1 MQPASKNKRKQQ
13 PSDAGQKPQKRQ
25 KSAGGGKNEP
35 SKKRKVNAAS
45 LPWQKVELPEM
56 FGDAEGFYGLEV
68 IEGVDVIKHGDNIE
82 FVASIP
88 TTDEK
93 DQDDEFEGFSDSE
106 PASSKPATVEEGAET
121 TDVKA
126 EPKKAKKEKKDNK
139 TAKAEQNAKAEQK
152 PKDKKKS
159 ADKAA
164 DQADKSDAA
173 APAAEEKEGKKKKE
187 KKQKKAQP
195 KPEDAKLASTAF
207 TALDEVEAEEDLDM
221 SAWVDLGLSPAI
233 ISAIAKLKFAKPTKI
248 QASSIPEVL
257 AGHDVI
263 GKASTGS
270 GKTLAFSIPI
280 VEDWLER
287 NEGKEDVKKADNTP
301 VALILSPTRELAHQ
315 ITNHIKSLCAGLDS
329 MPFVCSVTGGLSV
342 FKQQRQL
349 AKADIVIGTPGRLWE
364 VISTSPELL
373 RGFRQIRY
381 LVVDE
386 ADRLLS
392 EGHFKE
398 AGEILDALDRQEIEE
413 EGDEDDEKTLSARQ
427 TLVFSATFHQ
437 GLQQKLAGKGKWG
450 LMSEEESMEYLLKRL
465 NFREESPKFIDVNP
479 VKQMAAGLKEG
490 LIECGA
496 MEKDLYLY
504 TVILMNPNRRT
515 LVFTNSISAVRR
527 LAPMLQNLN
536 LNALALHSQMPQ
548 KARLRSV
555 EKFTA
560 SKPNTTSVLI
570 ATDVA
575 ARGLDIPG
583 IDQVIHYHV
592 PRAADMYVH
601 RSGRTARAERTGLSI
616 ILCGPEE
623 VVPTRRLAAK
633 VHAEQAS
640 KKKYL
645 MRTIDIDRRIAS
657 RLKPRVD
664 LAKKLTDATLA
675 KEKGNKDDDWVR
687 AAAEELGVEYDSE
700 ELEKAGAWGGRGS
713 MRKKKQKADMEISKA
728 EMGAMRAQLRELL
741 SRRVNAGVSE
751 KYITSGNV
759 DIEELLR
766 GGQGDFLGKVD
777 GLDMEDF

>member
-1 MQPASKNKRKQQ
+1 MDRLTKNKRKHQL
-13 PSDAGQKPQKRQ
+13 SDAGQNPKKRQ
-25 KSAGGGKNEP
+25 KSVVAKSGP
-35 SKKRKVNAAS
+35 SKKRSVGVNS
-45 LPWQKVELPEM
+45 LPWKKVDVPEM
-56 FGDAEGFYGLEV
+56 FDDAEGFYGLEV
-68 IEGVDVIKHGDNIE
+68 IDGVDIVRNGDQVA
-82 FVASIP
+82 FV
-88 TTDEK
+88 TDLPSADEMDK
-93 DQDDEFEGFSDSE
+93 DDEFEGFSDSE
-106 PASSKPATVEEGAET
+106 PAA
-121 TDVKA
+121 
-126 EPKKAKKEKKDNK
+126 
-139 TAKAEQNAKAEQK
+139 
-152 PKDKKKS
+152 
-159 ADKAA
+159 
-164 DQADKSDAA
+164 
-173 APAAEEKEGKKKKE
+173 AAEEKPDEKAETKKGKKDKKAKPAKTEEKTKEKIAAQNTENADEPASEPEAENTEGKKKNKKE

-195 KPEDAKLASTAF
+195 KPEDSKLVSNVF
-207 TALDEVEAEEDLDM
+207 SALEATEEAEEDEDLDM
-221 SAWVDLGLSPAI
+221 GEWTKLGLSPATV
-233 ISAIAKLKFAKPTKI
+233 SAIAKLKFTKPTKI
-248 QASSIPEVL
+248 QASSIPDIL

-280 VEDWLER
+280 VEDWVER
-287 NEGKEDVKKADNTP
+287 FEAKEGEEKGEHTP
-301 VALILSPTRELAHQ
+301 TALILSPTRELAHQ
-315 ITNHIKSLCAGLDS
+315 ITNHIKNLCAGLANG
-329 MPFVCSVTGGLSV
+329 PYVCSVTGGLSV

-364 VISTSPELL
+364 VLSSSTDMLTA
-373 RGFRQIRY
+373 FKNIRY

-398 AGEILDALDRQEIEE
+398 AGEILDALDREAVDE
-413 EGDEDDEKTLSARQ
+413 EDDDNKQLSARQ
-427 TLVFSATFHQ
+427 TLVYSATFHK

-450 LMSEEESMEYLLKRL
+450 LMSENESMEYLLKRL
-465 NFREESPKFIDVNP
+465 NFREEKPKFIDVNP
-479 VKQMAAGLKEG
+479 VKQMATGLKEG

-504 TVILMNPNRRT
+504 TVLLLNPNRRT
-515 LVFTNSISAVRR
+515 LVFTNSVDTVRR
-527 LAPMLQNLN
+527 LTPMLQNLN
-536 LNALALHSQMPQ
+536 INALALHSGMPQ

-555 EKFTA
+555 ERFTDT
-560 SKPNTTSVLI
+560 KPNTTSVLI

-583 IDQVIHYHV
+583 IDQVVHYHV

-601 RSGRTARAERTGLSI
+601 RSGRTARAERSGLSI

-657 RLKPRVD
+657 KLKPRVD

-675 KEKGNKDDDWVR
+675 KEKGGKEDDWGR
-687 AAAEELGVEYDSE
+687 KAAEELGVEYDSD
-700 ELEKAGAWGGRGS
+700 ELQKAGSWGGRGS
-713 MRKKKQKADMEISKA
+713 QRKKKQRENQQVTKA
-728 EMGAMRAQLRELL
+728 EMGAMRAELRELL

-751 KYITSGNV
+751 KYLTSGSV

-766 GGQGDFLGKVD
+766 GGKGDFLGKVD
-777 GLDMEDF
+777 GLDLDD

>member
-1 MQPASKNKRKQQ
+1 MQHKRKQQ
-13 PSDAGQKPQKRQ
+13 PSGAAQNPQKRQ
-25 KSAGGGKNEP
+25 KSAGGKAAAP
-35 SKKRKVNAAS
+35 KKRKVAVSA
-45 LPWQKVELPEM
+45 LPWKTVEVPEM
-56 FGDAEGFYGLEV
+56 FDDAEGFYGLEV
-68 IEGVDVIKHGDNIE
+68 IEGVDVVKHGDNVE
-82 FVASIP
+82 FIAAVPSG
-88 TTDEK
+88 DEK
-93 DQDDEFEGFSDSE
+93 ENDEDEFEGFSDSE
-106 PASSKPATVEEGAET
+106 PAPTQTDTIMEEAEAAPKAET
-121 TDVKA
+121 
-126 EPKKAKKEKKDNK
+126 KKTKKEKK
-139 TAKAEQNAKAEQK
+139 AAAKAEQK
-152 PKDKKKS
+152 AQQKAQKVENTKGDKP
-159 ADKAA
+159 ADKA
-164 DQADKSDAA
+164 DETDAVA
-173 APAAEEKEGKKKKE
+173 PAPAAEPEGKKKKE

-195 KPEDAKLASTAF
+195 KPEDAKLESNVF
-207 TALDEVEAEEDLDM
+207 KALEEAEEAEEDIDT
-221 SAWVDLGLSPAI
+221 APWVDLGLSPATVA
-233 ISAIAKLKFAKPTKI
+233 AIAKLKFAKPTKI
-248 QASSIPEVL
+248 QSSSIPEIL

-280 VEDWLER
+280 VEGWLEKF
-287 NEGKEDVKKADNTP
+287 EGKEDEKKPDNAP
-301 VALILSPTRELAHQ
+301 FALILSPTRELAHQ
-315 ITNHIKSLCAGLDS
+315 ITNHIKNLCAGLTHA
-329 MPFVCSVTGGLSV
+329 PFVCSVTGGLSV

-364 VISTSPELL
+364 VISSSTELL
-373 RGFRQIRY
+373 KGFRQIRY

-398 AGEILDALDRQEIEE
+398 AGEILDALDREVVE
-413 EGDEDDEKTLSARQ
+413 EDDEDEKELSERQ

-450 LMSEEESMEYLLKRL
+450 LMSETENMEYLLKKL
-465 NFREESPKFIDVNP
+465 NFREEKPKFIDANP
-479 VKQMAAGLKEG
+479 AKQMAAGLKEG

-504 TVILMNPNRRT
+504 TILLLNPNRRT

-527 LAPMLQNLN
+527 LTPMLQNLN
-536 LNALALHSQMPQ
+536 LNAMGLHSQMAQ

-560 SKPNTTSVLI
+560 TKANTTSVLI

-583 IDQVIHYHV
+583 IDQVVHYHV

-601 RSGRTARAERTGLSI
+601 RSGRTARAEKTGLSI

-633 VHAEQAS
+633 VHEKHSS
-640 KKKYL
+640 KKKYF

-657 RLKPRVD
+657 RLKPRLD

-675 KEKGNKDDDWVR
+675 KEKGNKDEDWVK
-687 AAAEELGVEYDSE
+687 AAAEELGVEYDSD
-700 ELEKAGAWGGRGS
+700 ELEKAGTWTGRGS
-713 MRKKKQKADMEISKA
+713 QRKKKQQEDKNISKA

-741 SRRVNAGVSE
+741 SKRVNAGVSE
-751 KYITSGNV
+751 KYITSGNL

-766 GGQGDFLGKVD
+766 GGTGDFLGKVD
-777 GLDMEDF
+777 GLDLEDL